1 MDTTASGVE
10 VTATASGIPIYC
22 AYDEV
27 VDVASLVPNPRNPNR
42 HPEAQIDL
50 LARIIAQQGWRA
62 PITVSNRSGFIVRGH
77 GRLLAALKAG
87 WREVPVDRQD
97 YPNEAAEW
105 ADLVADNRLAELA
118 ESDSESLLE
127 LLRATEAE
135 GLLALTG
142 YDDQSVLAL
151 LAEINANHP
160 HDEEFDAES
169 AMEDPEAA
177 GIVTRVQSGQIWQ
190 LGRHRLLCGDCTVA
204 ANWERLMA
212 GQACPEPGRRVAHAV
227 ITDPPYGVSYCG
239 GRAAQQER
247 IARARRGVDAPSDA
261 YWDDLTPE
269 AYRSL
274 LNQSLSLA
282 HQHSDAKA
290 PLYLW
295 FASAHLRD
303 VLDCLSETGWQERN
317 LIVWVKN
324 NGADAL
330 FAQYKHWYEP
340 CFYAHKRGEAP
351 RWHGGTGE
359 STVWEHDKPAKNE
372 LHPTMKPLPLIERAI
387 SNATEPGQ
395 LVVDPFMGSG
405 TAIIAA
411 ERTGR
416 IAYGMDL
423 DARYCDVII
432 ARWEAA
438 TGESAVRLE
447 GCNA

>member
-1 MDTTASGVE
+1 MGQPSTL
-10 VTATASGIPIYC
+10 TATASGIPIHC

-50 LARIIAQQGWRA
+50 LARIIAAQGWRA

-87 WREVPVDRQD
+87 WREVPIDRQD
-97 YPNEAAEW
+97 YDSEAAEW
-105 ADLVADNRLAELA
+105 ADLIADNRLAELA

-127 LLRATEAE
+127 LLQATEAE

-151 LAEINANHP
+151 LAEINGGRP
-160 HDEEFDAES
+160 YDDEAATTE
-169 AMEDPEAA
+169 AMEQAEQAMGP
-177 GIVTRVQSGQIWQ
+177 TRMQPGEIWQ

-204 ANWERLMA
+204 ANWERLMDGRLA
-212 GQACPEPGRRVAHAV
+212 QAIV
-227 ITDPPYGVSYCG
+227 TDPPYGVNYVG
-239 GRAAQQER
+239 GRAAQEER

-261 YWDDLTPE
+261 YWDELTPE
-269 AYRSL
+269 AYRAL
-274 LNQSLSLA
+274 LLDSLSLA
-282 HQHSDAKA
+282 HRYSDEKA
-290 PLYLW
+290 PLYVW
-295 FASAHLRD
+295 FASAHIRE
-303 VLDCLSETGWQERN
+303 VLECMAETGWQERN

-324 NGADAL
+324 IGAGAL
-330 FAQYKHWYEP
+330 FAQYKHRYEP
-340 CFYAHKRGEAP
+340 VFYGHKRGEAP
-351 RWHGGTGE
+351 RWHGPTNE
-359 STVWEHDKPAKNE
+359 TTVWEHDKPAKNE

-423 DARYCDVII
+423 DARYCSVIL

-438 TGESAVRLE
+438 TGESAMLLE
-447 GCNA
+447 D